1 MDNILRVSEERMNS
15 IAGSWSL
22 PQLNQLIASDVTL
35 VFRLMMLSALLALLC
50 LVALIFLGSFLY
62 ILGSTFGHRNPH
74 LDTTIHVMIIA
85 GSGGHTTEVLRL
97 VSGLSDRYY
106 PRTYVVAE
114 TDTSSETRIRSFEAS
129 SSSSSS
135 SASAGG
141 AVEAPASNNSNSS
154 RGSYKVVKIPRSRE
168 VRQSWMT
175 TVFTT
180 LFSIFYSIPLLLNH
194 NPDLV
199 SYLVICNGP
208 GTCIPICLMVRF
220 VRMFRILETKILFV
234 ESICR
239 VKTLSLSGKILYHL
253 KIADRMVVQWPE
265 LKTAYP
271 KVELLEGII

>member
-74 LDTTIHVMIIA
+74 LDTTVHVMIIA

-141 AVEAPASNNSNSS
+141 AVEPPASNNS

-194 NPDLV
+194 NPD
-199 SYLVICNGP
+199 LVICNGP

-271 KVELLEGII
+271 EVELLERII